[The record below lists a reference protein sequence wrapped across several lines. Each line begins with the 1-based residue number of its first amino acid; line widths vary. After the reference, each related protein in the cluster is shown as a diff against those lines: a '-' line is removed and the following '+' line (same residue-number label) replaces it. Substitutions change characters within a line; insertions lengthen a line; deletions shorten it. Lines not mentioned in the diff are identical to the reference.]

1 MPIYKLFVKGAVQSR
16 PVRWSF
22 FSNDGMVIL
31 LFQGTI
37 AIDVFQM
44 VLSPPNHHHKCFF
57 HSWTIGND
65 GLLMVFKILGMMVID
80 GKGQN
85 CRFLDLWNSPTF
97 QVILEKGQA
106 ETFQGFLGSHNK
118 YPGWNR
124 SESENREFFN
134 WRHAKS
140 YWRWR
145 ANFWSHRKVSMV
157 LGEPWPK
164 MTHSIKMTKMT

>member
-1 MPIYKLFVKGAVQSR
+1 MVIFFQ
-16 PVRWSF
+16 RWDGNITFSGHYCHWC
-22 FSNDGMVIL
+22 FSNGFVAS
-31 LFQGTI
+31 QP
-37 AIDVFQM
+37 
-44 VLSPPNHHHKCFF
+44 SPTMFF
-57 HSWTIGND
+57 HRWTIGNY

-85 CRFLDLWNSPTF
+85 CRFLDFWNSPTF

-145 ANFWSHRKVSMV
+145 ANFWYHRKVSIV

-164 MTHSIKMTKMT
+164 MTHSIKMT

>member
-57 HSWTIGND
+57 TAEP
-65 GLLMVFKILGMMVID
+65 LEMMV
-80 GKGQN
+80 
-85 CRFLDLWNSPTF
+85 C
-97 QVILEKGQA
+97 
-106 ETFQGFLGSHNK
+106 
-118 YPGWNR
+118 
-124 SESENREFFN
+124 
-134 WRHAKS
+134 
-140 YWRWR
+140 
-145 ANFWSHRKVSMV
+145 
-157 LGEPWPK
+157 
-164 MTHSIKMTKMT
+164 